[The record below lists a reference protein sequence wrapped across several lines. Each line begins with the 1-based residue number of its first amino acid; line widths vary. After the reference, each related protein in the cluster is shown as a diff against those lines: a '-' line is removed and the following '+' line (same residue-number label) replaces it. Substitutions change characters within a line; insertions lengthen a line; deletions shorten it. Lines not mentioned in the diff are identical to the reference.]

1 MTILIDESFDHVSI
15 EGLRIAY
22 SSCFSCGVCWFEEH
36 VSLDCRECGGYALV
50 RPCPSCDGRCG
61 NKWTRNLQASHARQ
75 QAIWDG
81 CCGREVTPTPVEN
94 ILDIKRRSLP
104 NVVMSSPVSN
114 NSSSTTTA
122 TGNLTTSQS
131 SAATKPILLAKQQSV
146 VSVSWLTSIFNI
158 YPFGGF
164 LIAVDYYLHCLGHEW
179 YEMDFF
185 SRQSCSWQSVS
196 TQPALHITRSSPFGD
211 THIIIPLHFTLHADI
226 QTIPFLMKST

>member
-122 TGNLTTSQS
+122 TGNLSTTSQS
-131 SAATKPILLAKQQSV
+131 SAKAILIAKQQSV
-146 VSVSWLTSIFNI
+146 VSVSWLIYYTIIPFWRIFNS
-158 YPFGGF
+158 
-164 LIAVDYYLHCLGHEW
+164 
-179 YEMDFF
+179 
-185 SRQSCSWQSVS
+185 SRLLS
-196 TQPALHITRSSPFGD
+196 ALSRTWMIWNGLFQ
-211 THIIIPLHFTLHADI
+211 
-226 QTIPFLMKST
+226 QTILFLTICLNTTCIAHYS